1 MKKFGELLSAARKKK
16 RISLDHASR
25 DLVIKKIHLE
35 ALEEENWTQL
45 PESPYVQGYIKSY
58 AKYLSL
64 NPDYLV
70 AIYRRE
76 YDETKFPKKPAHKFQ
91 KRFFITPNKLLNS
104 VFAIGVIIFITYIII
119 QYSSVFSS
127 PKLEITSPQNDETIS
142 VPAIK
147 ISGKTEKDATVSI
160 NGHFAPID
168 ESGNFN
174 YEYILNEG
182 KNNIEI
188 ISSFRLSPKNKV
200 TRTIRLIR

>member
-1 MKKFGELLSAARKKK
+1 MNKFGDLLSAARKKK

-35 ALEEENWTQL
+35 ALEGENWAQL

-58 AKYLSL
+58 AKYLGLS
-64 NPDYLV
+64 PDYLL

-91 KRFFITPNKLLNS
+91 KRFFITPNKVLNS
-104 VFAIGVIIFITYIII
+104 VFVLAVIIFISYIVI

-127 PKLEITSPQNDETIS
+127 PKLEIISPENDDTIS

-160 NGHFAPID
+160 NGSFAPVD
-168 ESGNFN
+168 ESGNFD
-174 YEYILNEG
+174 YEYLLTEG

-188 ISSFRLSPKNKV
+188 IASFRLSPKNKIN
-200 TRTIRLIR
+200 RTVRLIR

>member
-1 MKKFGELLSAARKKK
+1 MKKFGELLSQARKKK
-16 RISLDHASR
+16 RISLDHASQ

-35 ALEEENWTQL
+35 ALEQENWSQL
-45 PESPYVQGYIKSY
+45 PESLYVKGYIKSY

-76 YDETKFPKKPAHKFQ
+76 YDEKKYPQKPAHKFQ
-91 KRFFITPNKLLNS
+91 KRLFITPNKLLNS
-104 VFAIGVIIFITYIII
+104 IFALAVIIFIAYIII

-127 PKLEITSPQNDETIS
+127 PKLEINSPQNDETIS

-160 NGHFAPID
+160 NGRFAPVD

-174 YEYILNEG
+174 YEYVLTEG
-182 KNNIEI
+182 KNSIEI
-188 ISSFRLSPKNKV
+188 IASFRLSPKNKIN
-200 TRTIRLIR
+200 RTVRLIH